1 MAGSI
6 LDASEA
12 AVPSA
17 TVLVKNL
24 GTGTERTVESNAVGY
39 YVVPALP
46 AGRYSITMAAGFQTQ
61 TVPEL
66 VLAVD
71 QNATINISLKV
82 GAVCEAVNVVGDA
95 AIVDTR
101 TATLNTV
108 INQKQIGDLPLNGRN
123 VLQLIPSLEDCCA
136 VSVLNHCASLLTN

>member
-1 MAGSI
+1 MVVHLGARQAFAQRATASVVGSV

-12 AVPSA
+12 TVSGA

-24 GTGTERTVESNAVGY
+24 DTGAERTVESNDVGY

-46 AGRYSITMAAGFQTQ
+46 AGRYSITITAPGFQTQ

-66 VLAVD
+66 ELTVD

-82 GAVCEAVNVVGDA
+82 GAVSEAVNVVADA

-108 INQKQIGDLPLNGRN
+108 ITQKQIGD
-123 VLQLIPSLEDCCA
+123 
-136 VSVLNHCASLLTN
+136 